1 MKIHITLL
9 TLTTMLVAAPAF
21 AAPGAMDNMSDMHH
35 GATPSHVQGIG
46 VIKAIDTAKGTI
58 TLQHKAID
66 SIQWPA
72 MTMAFKVASPELLDG
87 VKVGDKVQFGL
98 HPAGMNSTVT
108 SIKPVQP

>member
-1 MKIHITLL
+1 MKMHITMLAL
-9 TLTTMLVAAPAF
+9 TMLVAVPAF
-21 AAPGAMDNMSDMHH
+21 AAPRAMDNMPGMHH
-35 GATPSHVQGIG
+35 DAAPIDVQGIG
-46 VIKAIDTAKGTI
+46 VVKAIDTANGTI
-58 TLQHKAID
+58 TLQHEAID

-87 VKVGDKVQFGL
+87 VKLGDKVQFGL

>member
-1 MKIHITLL
+1 MMAAIYFDPKESAPMKMHITLL
-9 TLTTMLVAAPAF
+9 ALITMLVAAPAF
-21 AAPGAMDNMSDMHH
+21 AAPQAMDNVSGMHH
-35 GATPSHVQGIG
+35 DAAP
-46 VIKAIDTAKGTI
+46 
-58 TLQHKAID
+58 ID

-72 MTMAFKVASPELLDG
+72 MTMAFKVASPELLEG